1 MSLKKRPNG
10 GEQPSALGALK
21 FRVPF
26 VHYKVE
32 IPDILQGAI
41 LCVVPLSITAL
52 MTSVL
57 GIPFEIAVAFV
68 LLNNILYLAH
78 THFGDPAVAGWITAG
93 IPLYVA
99 FLLGYP
105 EGEARILALIA
116 LQITVAI
123 IFLGLGVFKGAD
135 ALVKKMPMSL
145 KAGILIGAGISA
157 IMGEFGAD
165 GRVWTMPITILT
177 GAVLGFFMLFSETAG
192 PLRARYGFFRFVAQ
206 YGIAVPFLVAYV
218 LGIIIGEVDAP
229 VIEWGFTTIPM
240 GTILREYSIFGL
252 GMPPLQYFIDAIP
265 LALAAYIIA
274 FGDILVMDSLFKNAD
289 EVRKDEKLIFSPRR
303 NSIIVGLRN
312 LVHGLLA
319 PFISLSGPAWTGGQ
333 ALVINRYMNNPR
345 SVMDSYW
352 GGATSLYWGMTIAV
366 ILVPVVTLFKPG
378 LNIGMALTLLI
389 QGYLCGYLAIEMLD
403 RQSNLERGIAV
414 IVGSVLA
421 VQGAAWGL
429 GVGLVLWLCL
439 EKKWFADNPVAPATH
454 HQDSEPA
461 ADTVTDRG

>member
-1 MSLKKRPNG
+1 MSLKKRSTG
-10 GEQPSALGALK
+10 GEQPSALGALNL
-21 FRVPF
+21 RVPF
-26 VHYKVE
+26 VHYKIE

-68 LLNNILYLAH
+68 LLNNILYLVH
-78 THFGDPAVAGWITAG
+78 THFGDPTVAGWITAG

-99 FLLGYP
+99 FLMSYP
-105 EGEARILALIA
+105 EGDARILALIA
-116 LQITVAI
+116 LQITVAV

-135 ALVKKMPMSL
+135 ALVRKMPASL
-145 KAGILIGAGISA
+145 KSGILIGAGISA

-165 GRVWTMPITILT
+165 GRVWSMPITILT

-206 YGIAVPFLVAYV
+206 YGIAIPFLFSYA
-218 LGIIIGEVDAP
+218 LGIIIGEVDTP

-240 GTILREYSIFGL
+240 GTILREYSVFGL

-289 EVRKDEKLIFSPRR
+289 AVRKDEKLVFSPRR
-303 NSIIVGLRN
+303 NSIIVGIRN
-312 LVHGLLA
+312 LVHAIFA

-366 ILVPVVTLFKPG
+366 VLVPVVTLFKPG

-403 RQSNLERGIAV
+403 RQTNLQRGVAV

-429 GVGLVLWLCL
+429 GVGLVLWFFL
-439 EKKWFADNPVAPATH
+439 EKNWFGGATVVP
-454 HQDSEPA
+454 QYNDEPA
-461 ADTVTDRG
+461 DEAVTDQR

>member
-1 MSLKKRPNG
+1 MSLKKRSTG
-10 GEQPSALGALK
+10 GEQPSALGALNL
-21 FRVPF
+21 RVPF
-26 VHYKVE
+26 VHYKIE

-68 LLNNILYLAH
+68 LLNNILYLVH
-78 THFGDPAVAGWITAG
+78 THFGDPTVAGWITAG

-99 FLLGYP
+99 FLSSYP
-105 EGEARILALIA
+105 EGDARILALIA
-116 LQITVAI
+116 LQLTVSA

-135 ALVKKMPMSL
+135 ALVRKMPASL
-145 KAGILIGAGISA
+145 KSGILIGAGISA

-177 GAVLGFFMLFSETAG
+177 GAVLGFFMLFSETAS

-206 YGIAVPFLVAYV
+206 YGIAVPFLIAYV
-218 LGIIIGEVDAP
+218 LGLIIGEVDAP
-229 VIEWGFTTIPM
+229 VIEWGFTTIPL
-240 GTILREYSIFGL
+240 GTILRDYSVFGL

-289 EVRKDEKLIFSPRR
+289 AVRKDEKLVFSPRR
-303 NSIIVGLRN
+303 NSIIVGIRN
-312 LVHGLLA
+312 LVHGIFA

-366 ILVPVVTLFKPG
+366 VLVPVVTLFKPG

-403 RQSNLERGIAV
+403 RQTNLERGIAV

-429 GVGLVLWLCL
+429 GVGLVLWFFL
-439 EKKWFADNPVAPATH
+439 EKNWFADAYVAKHHDDEMADDTATE
-454 HQDSEPA
+454 Q
-461 ADTVTDRG
+461 R

>member
-1 MSLKKRPNG
+1 MSVQKRPTG

-21 FRVPF
+21 LRVPF
-26 VHYKVE
+26 VHYKLE

-68 LLNNILYLAH
+68 LFNNILYLLH
-78 THFGDPAVAGWITAG
+78 THFGDPTVAGWITAG

-99 FLLGYP
+99 FLMGYP

-116 LQITVAI
+116 LQLTVALV
-123 IFLGLGVFKGAD
+123 FLGLGVFKGAD
-135 ALVKKMPMSL
+135 SLVRKMPMSL
-145 KAGILIGAGISA
+145 KAGILIGAGVSA
-157 IMGEFGAD
+157 VMGEFAAD

-206 YGIAVPFLVAYV
+206 YGIAIPFLIAYV
-218 LGIIIGEVDAP
+218 FGLIIGEVEMP
-229 VIEWGFTTIPM
+229 VIEWGFTTIPV
-240 GTILREYSIFGL
+240 GTILQEYSIIGL
-252 GMPPLQYFIDAIP
+252 GIPPFQYFIDAIP

-289 EVRKDEKLIFSPRR
+289 SARKDEKLVFSPRR
-303 NSIIVGLRN
+303 NSIIVGIRN
-312 LVHGLLA
+312 TLHGIFA

-352 GGATSLYWGMTIAV
+352 GGATSLYWGMTIAIV
-366 ILVPVVTLFKPG
+366 LVPVVTLFKPG

-389 QGYLCGYLAIEMLD
+389 QGYLCGYLAIEMLE
-403 RQSNLERGIAV
+403 RESNLERGVAI

-421 VQGAAWGL
+421 VKGAAWGL
-429 GVGLVLWLCL
+429 GIGLVLWLAL
-439 EKKWFADNPVAPATH
+439 EKNWFASARAATH
-454 HQDSEPA
+454 PSNDEPA
-461 ADTVTDRG
+461 GDAEIASERS

>member
-1 MSLKKRPNG
+1 MSVQKRPTG

-21 FRVPF
+21 LRVPF
-26 VHYKVE
+26 VHYKLE

-68 LLNNILYLAH
+68 LFNNILYLLH
-78 THFGDPAVAGWITAG
+78 THFGDPTVAGWITAG

-99 FLLGYP
+99 FLMGYP

-116 LQITVAI
+116 LQLTVALV
-123 IFLGLGVFKGAD
+123 FLGLGVFKGAD
-135 ALVKKMPMSL
+135 SLVRKMPMSL
-145 KAGILIGAGISA
+145 KAGILIGAGVSA
-157 IMGEFGAD
+157 VMGEFAAD

-206 YGIAVPFLVAYV
+206 YGIAIPFLIAYV
-218 LGIIIGEVDAP
+218 FGLIIGEVEMP
-229 VIEWGFTTIPM
+229 VIEWGFTTIPV
-240 GTILREYSIFGL
+240 GTILQEYSIIGL
-252 GMPPLQYFIDAIP
+252 GIPPFQYFIDAIP

-289 EVRKDEKLIFSPRR
+289 SARKDEKLVFSPRR
-303 NSIIVGLRN
+303 NSIIVGIRN
-312 LVHGLLA
+312 TLHGIFA

-352 GGATSLYWGMTIAV
+352 GGATSLYWGMTIAIV
-366 ILVPVVTLFKPG
+366 LVPVVTLFKPG

-389 QGYLCGYLAIEMLD
+389 QGYLCGYLAIEMLE
-403 RQSNLERGIAV
+403 RESNLERGVAI

-421 VQGAAWGL
+421 VKGAAWGL
-429 GVGLVLWLCL
+429 GIGLVLWLAL
-439 EKKWFADNPVAPATH
+439 EKNWFASACAATH
-454 HQDSEPA
+454 PSNDEPA
-461 ADTVTDRG
+461 GDAEIASERS

>member
-1 MSLKKRPNG
+1 MSLQKRPTG

-21 FRVPF
+21 LRVPF
-26 VHYKVE
+26 VHYKIE

-68 LLNNILYLAH
+68 LLNNMLYLVH
-78 THFGDPAVAGWITAG
+78 THFGDPTVAGWITAG
-93 IPLYVA
+93 IPLYIA
-99 FLLGYP
+99 FLTGYP
-105 EGEARILALIA
+105 EGEPRILALIA
-116 LQITVAI
+116 LQLTVAV

-135 ALVKKMPMSL
+135 ALVRKMPMSL
-145 KAGILIGAGISA
+145 KSGILIGAGISA
-157 IMGEFGAD
+157 VMGEFAAD
-165 GRVWTMPITILT
+165 GRVWTMPVTILT

-206 YGIAVPFLVAYV
+206 YGIAVPFLIAYV
-218 LGIIIGEVDAP
+218 FGLLIGEVDMP
-229 VIEWGFTTIPM
+229 VIEWGFTSIPL
-240 GTILREYSIFGL
+240 GTILQDYSVIGL
-252 GMPPLQYFIDAIP
+252 GMPPLEYFIDAIP

-289 EVRKDEKLIFSPRR
+289 SARKDEKLVFSPRR
-303 NSIIVGLRN
+303 NSIIVGIRN
-312 LVHGLLA
+312 TIHGLFA

-345 SVMDSYW
+345 SAMDSYW
-352 GGATSLYWGMTIAV
+352 GGATSIYWGMTIAIV
-366 ILVPVVTLFKPG
+366 LVPVVTLFKPG

-403 RQSNLERGIAV
+403 RQTNLERGVAV

-421 VQGAAWGL
+421 VKGAAWGL
-429 GVGLVLWLCL
+429 GIGLVLWVFL
-439 EKKWFADNPVAPATH
+439 EKNWFADVYVATH
-454 HQDSEPA
+454 HHEDEPA
-461 ADTVTDRG
+461 VDADAVAERS

>member
-1 MSLKKRPNG
+1 MSLKKRPTG
-10 GEQPSALGALK
+10 GEQPSALGALNL
-21 FRVPF
+21 RVPF

-68 LLNNILYLAH
+68 LLNNMLYLVH
-78 THFGDPAVAGWITAG
+78 THFGDPTVAGWITAG
-93 IPLYVA
+93 IPLYIA
-99 FLLGYP
+99 FLMGYP
-105 EGEARILALIA
+105 EREARILALIA
-116 LQITVAI
+116 LQLTVAV

-135 ALVKKMPMSL
+135 ALVRKMPMSL

-157 IMGEFGAD
+157 VMGEFAAD
-165 GRVWTMPITILT
+165 GRVWTMPVTILT

-206 YGIAVPFLVAYV
+206 YGIAVPFLIAYV
-218 LGIIIGEVDAP
+218 FGLLIGEVEMP
-229 VIEWGFTTIPM
+229 VIEWGFTSIPL
-240 GTILREYSIFGL
+240 GTIIQEYSVIGL

-289 EVRKDEKLIFSPRR
+289 SARKDEKLVFSPRR
-303 NSIIVGLRN
+303 NSIIVGIRN
-312 LVHGLLA
+312 TLHGLFA

-352 GGATSLYWGMTIAV
+352 GGATSIYWGMTIAIV
-366 ILVPVVTLFKPG
+366 LVPVVTLFKPG

-403 RQSNLERGIAV
+403 RQTNLERGVAV

-421 VQGAAWGL
+421 VKGAAWGL
-429 GVGLVLWLCL
+429 GIGLVLWLFL
-439 EKKWFADNPVAPATH
+439 EKNWFAEAYVATH
-454 HQDSEPA
+454 HNDDEPA
-461 ADTVTDRG
+461 ADSEAVAERS

>member
-1 MSLKKRPNG
+1 MSLKKRSTG
-10 GEQPSALGALK
+10 GEQPSALGALNL
-21 FRVPF
+21 RVPF
-26 VHYKVE
+26 VHYKIE

-68 LLNNILYLAH
+68 LLNNILYLVH
-78 THFGDPAVAGWITAG
+78 THFGDPTVAGWITAG

-99 FLLGYP
+99 FLSSYP
-105 EGEARILALIA
+105 EGDARILALIA
-116 LQITVAI
+116 LQLTVSA

-135 ALVKKMPMSL
+135 ALVRKMPASL
-145 KAGILIGAGISA
+145 KSGILIGAGISA

-177 GAVLGFFMLFSETAG
+177 GAVLGFFMLFSETAS

-206 YGIAVPFLVAYV
+206 YGIAVPFLIAYV

-229 VIEWGFTTIPM
+229 VIEWGFTTIPL
-240 GTILREYSIFGL
+240 GTIVREYSVFGL
-252 GMPPLQYFIDAIP
+252 GMPPLQYFLDAIP

-289 EVRKDEKLIFSPRR
+289 AVRKDEKLVFSPRR
-303 NSIIVGLRN
+303 NSIIVGIRN
-312 LVHGLLA
+312 LVHGIFA

-366 ILVPVVTLFKPG
+366 VLVPVVTLFKPG

-403 RQSNLERGIAV
+403 RQTNLERGIAV

-429 GVGLVLWLCL
+429 GVGLVLWFFL
-439 EKKWFADNPVAPATH
+439 EKNWFADAYVAKHNDEEMADDTATE
-454 HQDSEPA
+454 QP
-461 ADTVTDRG
+461 

>member
-1 MSLKKRPNG
+1 MSLKKRPTG
-10 GEQPSALGALK
+10 GEQPSALGALHL
-21 FRVPF
+21 RVPF
-26 VHYKVE
+26 VHYKIE

-68 LLNNILYLAH
+68 LLNNMLYLVH
-78 THFGDPAVAGWITAG
+78 THFGDPTVAGWITAG
-93 IPLYVA
+93 IPLYIA
-99 FLLGYP
+99 FLMGYP

-116 LQITVAI
+116 LQLTVAV

-135 ALVKKMPMSL
+135 ALVRKMPMSL
-145 KAGILIGAGISA
+145 KSGILIGAGISA
-157 IMGEFGAD
+157 VMGEFAAD
-165 GRVWTMPITILT
+165 GRVWTMPVTILT

-206 YGIAVPFLVAYV
+206 YGIAVPFLIAYV
-218 LGIIIGEVDAP
+218 FGLLIGEVEMP
-229 VIEWGFTTIPM
+229 VIEWGFTSIPL
-240 GTILREYSIFGL
+240 GTILQEYSVIGL

-289 EVRKDEKLIFSPRR
+289 SVRKDEKLVFSPRR
-303 NSIIVGLRN
+303 NSIIVGIRN
-312 LVHGLLA
+312 AIHGLFA

-345 SVMDSYW
+345 SAMDSYW
-352 GGATSLYWGMTIAV
+352 GGATSIYWGMTIAIV
-366 ILVPVVTLFKPG
+366 LVPVVTLFKPG

-403 RQSNLERGIAV
+403 RQTNLERGVAV

-421 VQGAAWGL
+421 VKGAAWGL
-429 GVGLVLWLCL
+429 GIGLVLWLFL
-439 EKKWFADNPVAPATH
+439 EKNWFADVYVATH
-454 HQDSEPA
+454 HNDDEPA
-461 ADTVTDRG
+461 ADAETVAERN

>member
-1 MSLKKRPNG
+1 MSSQKRPTG
-10 GEQPSALGALK
+10 AEQPSALGVLK
-21 FRVPF
+21 LRVPF
-26 VHYKVE
+26 VHYNIE
-32 IPDILQGAI
+32 IPDMLQGAI

-68 LLNNILYLAH
+68 LINNILYLVH
-78 THFGDPAVAGWITAG
+78 SHFGDPSVAGWITAG

-99 FLLGYP
+99 FLSGFP

-116 LQITVAI
+116 LQITVAV

-135 ALVKKMPMSL
+135 ALVRKMPMSL

-157 IMGEFGAD
+157 IMGEFSAD
-165 GRVWTMPITILT
+165 GRVWSMPITILT

-206 YGIAVPFLVAYV
+206 YGIAIPFLIAYIF
-218 LGIIIGEVDAP
+218 GMIIGEVDTP
-229 VIEWGFTTIPM
+229 VIEWGFTTIPFM
-240 GTILREYSIFGL
+240 RIIEGYSVFGL
-252 GMPPLQYFIDAIP
+252 GMPPLEYFVAAIP

-289 EVRKDEKLIFSPRR
+289 SVRKDEKLVFSPQR
-303 NSIIVGLRN
+303 NSIIVGIRN
-312 LVHGLLA
+312 LLHGMFA

-352 GGATSLYWGMTIAV
+352 GGATSLYWGMTLAIV
-366 ILVPVVTLFKPG
+366 LVPVVTLFKPG

-403 RQSNLERGIAV
+403 RQSNLERGVAV

-421 VQGAAWGL
+421 VKGAAWGL
-429 GVGLVLWLCL
+429 GIGLVLWVFL
-439 EKKWFADNPVAPATH
+439 EKNWFATATQAKTGAEEEPVGEAVAER
-454 HQDSEPA
+454 S
-461 ADTVTDRG
+461 

>member
-1 MSLKKRPNG
+1 MSLKKRPTG
-10 GEQPSALGALK
+10 GEQPSALGALNL
-21 FRVPF
+21 RVPF

-68 LLNNILYLAH
+68 LLNNMLYLVH
-78 THFGDPAVAGWITAG
+78 THFGDPTVAGWITAG
-93 IPLYVA
+93 IPLYIA
-99 FLLGYP
+99 FLMGYP

-116 LQITVAI
+116 LQLTVAV

-135 ALVKKMPMSL
+135 ALVRKMPMSL

-157 IMGEFGAD
+157 VMGEFAAD
-165 GRVWTMPITILT
+165 GRVWTMPVTILT

-206 YGIAVPFLVAYV
+206 YGIAVPFLIAYV
-218 LGIIIGEVDAP
+218 FGLLIGEVEMP
-229 VIEWGFTTIPM
+229 VIEWGFTSIPL
-240 GTILREYSIFGL
+240 GTIIQEYSVIGL
-252 GMPPLQYFIDAIP
+252 GISPLQYLIDAIP

-289 EVRKDEKLIFSPRR
+289 SARKDEKLVFSPRR
-303 NSIIVGLRN
+303 NSIIVGIRN
-312 LVHGLLA
+312 TLHGLFA

-352 GGATSLYWGMTIAV
+352 GGATSIYWGMTIAIV
-366 ILVPVVTLFKPG
+366 LVPVVTLFKPG

-403 RQSNLERGIAV
+403 RQTNLERGVAV

-421 VQGAAWGL
+421 VKGAAWGL
-429 GVGLVLWLCL
+429 GIGLVLWLFL
-439 EKKWFADNPVAPATH
+439 EKNWFAEAYVATH
-454 HQDSEPA
+454 HNDDEPA
-461 ADTVTDRG
+461 ADSEAVAERS

>member
-1 MSLKKRPNG
+1 MSLQKRPTG
-10 GEQPSALGALK
+10 GEQPSTLGALK
-21 FRVPF
+21 LRVPF
-26 VHYKVE
+26 VHYKLE

-68 LLNNILYLAH
+68 LFNNILYLLH
-78 THFGDPAVAGWITAG
+78 THFGDPTVAGWITAG

-99 FLLGYP
+99 FLMGYP

-116 LQITVAI
+116 LQLTVALV
-123 IFLGLGVFKGAD
+123 FLGLGVFKGAD
-135 ALVKKMPMSL
+135 SLVRKMPMSL
-145 KAGILIGAGISA
+145 KAGILIGAGVSA
-157 IMGEFGAD
+157 VMGEFAAD

-206 YGIAVPFLVAYV
+206 YGIAIPFLIAYV
-218 LGIIIGEVDAP
+218 FGLIIGEVEMP
-229 VIEWGFTTIPM
+229 VVEWGFTTIPM
-240 GTILREYSIFGL
+240 GTILQEYSIIGL
-252 GMPPLQYFIDAIP
+252 GLPPFQYFIDAIP

-289 EVRKDEKLIFSPRR
+289 SVRKDEKLVFSPRR
-303 NSIIVGLRN
+303 NSIIVGIRN
-312 LVHGLLA
+312 TLHGIFA
-319 PFISLSGPAWTGGQ
+319 PFISLSGPGWTGGQ

-352 GGATSLYWGMTIAV
+352 GGATSLYWGMTIAIV
-366 ILVPVVTLFKPG
+366 LVPVVTLFKPG

-389 QGYLCGYLAIEMLD
+389 QGYLCGYLAIEMLE
-403 RQSNLERGIAV
+403 RETNLERGVAI

-421 VQGAAWGL
+421 VKGAAWGL
-429 GVGLVLWLCL
+429 GIGLVLWLVL
-439 EKKWFADNPVAPATH
+439 EKNWFADAYKATH
-454 HQDSEPA
+454 HQDDEPA
-461 ADTVTDRG
+461 PDTDAVVDRS

>member
-1 MSLKKRPNG
+1 MSVQKRPTG

-21 FRVPF
+21 LRVPF
-26 VHYKVE
+26 VHYKLE

-68 LLNNILYLAH
+68 LFNNILYLLH
-78 THFGDPAVAGWITAG
+78 THFGDPTVAGWITAG

-99 FLLGYP
+99 FLMGYP

-116 LQITVAI
+116 LQLTVALV
-123 IFLGLGVFKGAD
+123 FLGLGVFKGAD
-135 ALVKKMPMSL
+135 SLVRKMPMSL
-145 KAGILIGAGISA
+145 KAGILIGAGVSA
-157 IMGEFGAD
+157 VMGEFAAD

-206 YGIAVPFLVAYV
+206 YGIAIPFLIAYV
-218 LGIIIGEVDAP
+218 FGLIIGEVEMP
-229 VIEWGFTTIPM
+229 VIEWGFTTIPV
-240 GTILREYSIFGL
+240 GTILQEYSIIGL
-252 GMPPLQYFIDAIP
+252 GIPPFQYFIDAIP

-289 EVRKDEKLIFSPRR
+289 SARKDEKLVFSPRR
-303 NSIIVGLRN
+303 NSIIVGIRN
-312 LVHGLLA
+312 TLHGIFA

-352 GGATSLYWGMTIAV
+352 GGATSLYWGMTIAIV
-366 ILVPVVTLFKPG
+366 LVPVVTLFKPG

-389 QGYLCGYLAIEMLD
+389 QGYLCGYLAIEMLE
-403 RQSNLERGIAV
+403 RESNLERGVAI

-421 VQGAAWGL
+421 VKGAAWGL
-429 GVGLVLWLCL
+429 GIGLVLWLAL
-439 EKKWFADNPVAPATH
+439 EKNWFASAQAGTHPSNDQPAG
-454 HQDSEPA
+454 D
-461 ADTVTDRG
+461 ADFATERN

>member
-1 MSLKKRPNG
+1 MSVQKRPTG
-10 GEQPSALGALK
+10 GEQPSALGVLK
-21 FRVPF
+21 LRVPF
-26 VHYKVE
+26 VHYKLE

-68 LLNNILYLAH
+68 LFNNILYLLH
-78 THFGDPAVAGWITAG
+78 THFGDPTVAGWITEG

-99 FLLGYP
+99 FLMGYP

-116 LQITVAI
+116 LQLTVALV
-123 IFLGLGVFKGAD
+123 FLGLGVFKGAD
-135 ALVKKMPMSL
+135 SLVRKMPMSL
-145 KAGILIGAGISA
+145 KAGILIGAGVSA
-157 IMGEFGAD
+157 VMGEFAAD

-206 YGIAVPFLVAYV
+206 YGIAIPFLIAYV
-218 LGIIIGEVDAP
+218 FGLIIGEVEMP
-229 VIEWGFTTIPM
+229 VIEWGFTTIPVA
-240 GTILREYSIFGL
+240 TILQDYSIIGL
-252 GMPPLQYFIDAIP
+252 GIPPFQYFIDAIP

-289 EVRKDEKLIFSPRR
+289 SARKDEKLVFSPRR
-303 NSIIVGLRN
+303 NSIIVGIRN
-312 LVHGLLA
+312 TLHGIFA

-352 GGATSLYWGMTIAV
+352 GGATSLYWGMTIAIV
-366 ILVPVVTLFKPG
+366 LVPVVTLFKPG

-389 QGYLCGYLAIEMLD
+389 QGYLCGYLAIEMLE
-403 RQSNLERGIAV
+403 RESNLERGVAI

-421 VQGAAWGL
+421 VKGAAWGL
-429 GVGLVLWLCL
+429 GIGLVLWLAL
-439 EKKWFADNPVAPATH
+439 EKNWFASACAATH
-454 HQDSEPA
+454 PSNDEPA
-461 ADTVTDRG
+461 GDAEIASERS

>member
-1 MSLKKRPNG
+1 MSLKKRPTG

-21 FRVPF
+21 LRVPF
-26 VHYKVE
+26 VHYKIE
-32 IPDILQGAI
+32 MPDILQGAI

-68 LLNNILYLAH
+68 LINNMLYLVH
-78 THFGDPAVAGWITAG
+78 SHFGDPTVAGWITAG
-93 IPLYVA
+93 IPLYIA
-99 FLLGYP
+99 FLMGYP
-105 EGEARILALIA
+105 EGDARILALIA
-116 LQITVAI
+116 LQITVAV

-135 ALVKKMPMSL
+135 ALVRKMPASL
-145 KAGILIGAGISA
+145 KSGILIGAGISA

-206 YGIAVPFLVAYV
+206 YGIAVPFLIAYV
-218 LGIIIGEVDAP
+218 LGIIIGEVDTP
-229 VIEWGFTTIPM
+229 VIEWGFSTIPM
-240 GTILREYSIFGL
+240 GTILRDYSIFGL

-265 LALAAYIIA
+265 LAVAAYIIA

-289 EVRKDEKLIFSPRR
+289 AVRKDEKLVFSPRR
-303 NSIIVGLRN
+303 NSIIVGIRN
-312 LVHGLLA
+312 FVHAIFA

-345 SVMDSYW
+345 KVMDSYW
-352 GGATSLYWGMTIAV
+352 GGATSLYWGMTIAIV
-366 ILVPVVTLFKPG
+366 LVPVVTLFKPG
-378 LNIGMALTLLI
+378 LNIGMALTLMI
-389 QGYLCGYLAIEMLD
+389 QGYLCGYLAIEMLE
-403 RQSNLERGIAV
+403 RQTNLERGIAI

-429 GVGLVLWLCL
+429 GIGLTLWLFL
-439 EKKWFADNPVAPATH
+439 EKNWFSDAHKVTPHN
-454 HQDSEPA
+454 ENKA
-461 ADTVTDRG
+461 ADTTKTDQS

>member
-1 MSLKKRPNG
+1 MSLKKRPTG

-21 FRVPF
+21 LRVPF
-26 VHYKVE
+26 VHYKIEV
-32 IPDILQGAI
+32 PDILQGAI

-68 LLNNILYLAH
+68 LLNNILYLVH
-78 THFGDPAVAGWITAG
+78 THFGDPSVAGWITAG

-99 FLLGYP
+99 FLMSYP
-105 EGEARILALIA
+105 EGDARILALIA
-116 LQITVAI
+116 LQITVAV

-135 ALVKKMPMSL
+135 ALVRKMPASL
-145 KAGILIGAGISA
+145 KSGILIGAGISA

-165 GRVWTMPITILT
+165 GRVWSMPISILT

-192 PLRARYGFFRFVAQ
+192 PLRTRYGFFRFVAQ
-206 YGIAVPFLVAYV
+206 YGIAVPFLIAYV

-229 VIEWGFTTIPM
+229 VIEWGFTTIPL
-240 GTILREYSIFGL
+240 GTILREYSVFGL

-274 FGDILVMDSLFKNAD
+274 FGDILVVDSLFKNAD
-289 EVRKDEKLIFSPRR
+289 AVRKDEKLVFSPRR
-303 NSIIVGLRN
+303 NSIIVGIRN
-312 LVHGLLA
+312 LVHAIFA

-366 ILVPVVTLFKPG
+366 VLVPVVTLFKPG

-403 RQSNLERGIAV
+403 RQTNLERGIAV

-429 GVGLVLWLCL
+429 GVGLVLWLVL
-439 EKKWFADNPVAPATH
+439 EKNWFADAYVATH
-454 HQDSEPA
+454 HHDDEPA
-461 ADTVTDRG
+461 DDTETDRR

>member
-1 MSLKKRPNG
+1 MSLQKRPTG

-21 FRVPF
+21 LRVPF
-26 VHYKVE
+26 VHYKLE
-32 IPDILQGAI
+32 LPDILQGAI

-68 LLNNILYLAH
+68 LFNNILYLLH
-78 THFGDPAVAGWITAG
+78 THFGDPTVAGWITAG

-99 FLLGYP
+99 FLMGYP

-116 LQITVAI
+116 LQLTVALV
-123 IFLGLGVFKGAD
+123 FLGLGVFKGAD
-135 ALVKKMPMSL
+135 SLVRKMPMSL
-145 KAGILIGAGISA
+145 KAGILIGAGVSA
-157 IMGEFGAD
+157 VMGEFAAD

-206 YGIAVPFLVAYV
+206 YGIAIPFLIAYV
-218 LGIIIGEVDAP
+218 FGLIIGEVEMP
-229 VIEWGFTTIPM
+229 VVEWGFTTIPM
-240 GTILREYSIFGL
+240 GTILQEYSIIGL
-252 GMPPLQYFIDAIP
+252 GLPPLQYFIDAIP

-289 EVRKDEKLIFSPRR
+289 SVRKDEKLVFSPRR
-303 NSIIVGLRN
+303 NSIIVGIRN
-312 LVHGLLA
+312 TLHGIFA
-319 PFISLSGPAWTGGQ
+319 PFISLSGPGWTGGQ

-352 GGATSLYWGMTIAV
+352 GGATSLYWGMTIAIV
-366 ILVPVVTLFKPG
+366 LVPVVTLFKPG

-389 QGYLCGYLAIEMLD
+389 QGYLCGYLAIEMLE
-403 RQSNLERGIAV
+403 RETNLERGVAI

-421 VQGAAWGL
+421 VKGAAWGL
-429 GVGLVLWLCL
+429 GIGLVLWLVL
-439 EKKWFADNPVAPATH
+439 EKNWFADAYKATH
-454 HQDSEPA
+454 HHDDEPA
-461 ADTVTDRG
+461 PDTDAVVDRS